1 MFNHT
6 LISSTHSK
14 GMRCFTHIKLAKLD
28 NRQQVL
34 AQMQGKGSSQPCW
47 REWARWDWL
56 ERHLGTQWIPCAC
69 PADSA
74 FPKPWHTP
82 QRNHGPPALWWD
94 STRTFSTASLVKWKT
109 REGTKWTLLRER
121 LSQECIHGELL
132 WVDFTAAQT
141 ELSNRVWGGYRKDV
155 KQGLK

>member
-1 MFNHT
+1 
-6 LISSTHSK
+6 
-14 GMRCFTHIKLAKLD
+14 MRCFTHIRLAKLD

-34 AQMQGKGSSQPCW
+34 AQMQRKGSSQPRW
-47 REWARWDWL
+47 REWAQWDWL
-56 ERHLGTQWIPCAC
+56 ERHLGTQWIPCVC

-109 REGTKWTLLRER
+109 REGTKVDIA
-121 LSQECIHGELL
+121 QGEAEPGMHPWRALL
-132 WVDFTAAQT
+132 WADFTAAQT